1 MREEVYKMDLNENS
15 CILIK
20 NGLVVDPKNNI
31 NEKLDVLI
39 KDGIISKVGKDV
51 KADGAEIID
60 AEGKVVAP
68 GLIDL
73 HVHFREPGYEYKE
86 DIATGSAAAA
96 HGGVTTV
103 VCMPNT
109 DPVVDNPAMIKYVM
123 DRGRE
128 VGLTNVLTTGCI
140 TKGQKS
146 QELAEIGEL
155 KNAGAVG
162 VSDDGRPVLTP
173 SLMRR
178 ALEYAKMFDIP
189 VMSHS
194 EDLDLVDGGA
204 MNEGYMSTYLGLRG
218 IPKCAE
224 SVAISRDVLIA
235 EEVDGRL
242 HVCHVSTKNSIDAIR
257 RAKER
262 GARITCETAP
272 HYFSL
277 TDKAV
282 EGFNT
287 NAKMN
292 PPLRDDE
299 DMDAVI
305 EGLADGTIDAIAT
318 DHAPHDSDSKEIE
331 FSLAANGIVGLE
343 TSLGL
348 SYTNLV
354 KTGKLTL
361 SQLIEKMSVNPADII
376 NIDRGNL
383 GVGKTADVVIFDT
396 ENEYTVDISKF
407 ASKNNNCP
415 YDGMKLYG
423 RVDYTILGGKIVY
436 KR

>member
-1 MREEVYKMDLNENS
+1 MGVS
-15 CILIK
+15 SSILIK
-20 NGLVVDPKNNI
+20 NGLLVDPKNNI

-39 KDGIISKVGKDV
+39 KDGVISEVGSDIS
-51 KADGAEIID
+51 ADGAEIID

-109 DPVVDNPAMIKYVM
+109 SPVVDNPALVKYVM
-123 DRGRE
+123 DKGKE

-146 QELAEIGEL
+146 QEISEIGEL
-155 KNAGAVG
+155 KAAGAVG

-194 EDLDLVDGGA
+194 EDLDLVDGGV
-204 MNEGYMSTYLGLRG
+204 MNEGYMATYLGLRG

-235 EEVDGRL
+235 EEVGGSL

-257 RAKER
+257 RAKAR
-262 GARITCETAP
+262 GAKITCETAP

-277 TDKAV
+277 TEAAV
-282 EGFNT
+282 DGFNT

-292 PPLRDDE
+292 PPLRDNDDIE
-299 DMDAVI
+299 AVI
-305 EGLADGTIDAIAT
+305 EGLTDGTIDAIAT
-318 DHAPHDSDSKEIE
+318 DHAPHDRDEKEIE

-348 SYTNLV
+348 GYTKLV
-354 KTGKLTL
+354 KTGRLTL
-361 SQLIEKMSVNPADII
+361 SQLIEKMSVNPSEII
-376 NIDRGNL
+376 KFDRGNL
-383 GVGKTADVVIFDT
+383 AVGKTADIVIFDT
-396 ENEYTVDISKF
+396 EHEYTVDISKF

-415 YDGMKLYG
+415 YNGMKLYG
-423 RVDYTILGGKIVY
+423 RVDYTILNGKIVY